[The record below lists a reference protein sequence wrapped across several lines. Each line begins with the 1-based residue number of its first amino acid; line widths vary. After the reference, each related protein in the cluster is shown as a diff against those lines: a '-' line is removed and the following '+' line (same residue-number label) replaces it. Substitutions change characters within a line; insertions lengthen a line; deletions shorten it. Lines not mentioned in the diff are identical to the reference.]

1 MVCVANSFDFVITSN
16 FEVPLFDF
24 GTDIVLTPFPPLTGW
39 ISDLRLRYKPG
50 QPHRCRPHRR
60 CSDNSYKAEESI
72 AHNWDLLNEALDEF
86 EQNNINVIEKGAE
99 WADVT
104 IRCYLLGSVI
114 SDVLDEME
122 ENGDFDES
130 EE

>member
-1 MVCVANSFDFVITSN
+1 MYDYREAMTEDVKEWIKENIDLTEWTEDSITGNAS
-16 FEVPLFDF
+16 
-24 GTDIVLTPFPPLTGW
+24 G
-39 ISDLRLRYKPG
+39 SYYY
-50 QPHRCRPHRR
+50 
-60 CSDNSYKAEESI
+60 NSYKAEESI

-104 IRCYLLGSVI
+104 IRCYLLRSVI

>member
-1 MVCVANSFDFVITSN
+1 MLALRGIFIT
-16 FEVPLFDF
+16 
-24 GTDIVLTPFPPLTGW
+24 LTMLALSVFSTALHFTP
-39 ISDLRLRYKPG
+39 
-50 QPHRCRPHRR
+50 
-60 CSDNSYKAEESI
+60 I